1 MSEDQDLRQG
11 LTRAQV
17 LKRGAAA
24 AGAVAIPSALLAAC
38 GGDGGG
44 SSSSGGGAASSDVV
58 KLPATVDGK
67 IDFGG
72 VELKGMGD
80 EFAGP
85 IWEWYGDDLEKE
97 ANVKIA
103 KPAKFAFGQESQV
116 ITPKLIGNTTPPW
129 NVIAFGGWYLGDFVA
144 TGGLEPLD
152 KYLKGF
158 PGYEEYLNGIAP
170 AYRELVMKSK
180 GQIYGLMLDGDSHG
194 FHYRTSDYEDKTLQ
208 RAHRQ
213 QLGRDLKAPE
223 TWEQYIETAG
233 FFTKQLKGDNRYGA
247 QFASEPAV
255 SWAYW
260 MGTAG
265 SLGVQYFDANMK
277 ATVNSDAGVQG
288 LELLLRLA
296 EHCPPGMEN
305 MSNNDTV
312 SNWTSGRV
320 VQAVYWM
327 DLTEFDSKVSQNDSS
342 DTAVPGSIVNGELK
356 RATALAFNRILGVP
370 KNQPEETKRAAAWA
384 AYRLSHPDYSIYS
397 VADPFCGLE
406 PYHTAH
412 TTPAAIE
419 QFTKPNP
426 KRGTTADY
434 PKNQGI
440 YRTLTRAKNHVAAI
454 QEALK
459 TGFPQPN
466 WPGSGEYI
474 RVLGT
479 EVQNAIAGQKNSK
492 QAMDSV
498 AQQWDEIVQKRGLK
512 QQQEYYTAF
521 QNSAKSIGL

>member
-44 SSSSGGGAASSDVV
+44 SSSSGGGGASSDVV
-58 KLPATVDGK
+58 KLPASVNGK

-72 VELKGMGD
+72 AEIKTIGD

-85 IWEWYGDDLEKE
+85 IWEWYKDDLEKE
-97 ANVKIA
+97 ANVTIA
-103 KPAKFAFGQESQV
+103 KPSKFAFGQESQV
-116 ITPKLIGNTTPPW
+116 ITPKLIGSTTPPW
-129 NVIAFGGWYLGDFVA
+129 NVIAFGGWFLGDFVA

-158 PGYEEYLNGIAP
+158 PGYEEYLAGIAP

-180 GQIYGLMLDGDSHG
+180 GQTYALMADGDSHG
-194 FHYRTSDYEDKTLQ
+194 FHYRTSIYENKTLQ

-213 QLGRDLKAPE
+213 QLGRELKAPD
-223 TWEQYIETAG
+223 TWDQYIETAG
-233 FFTKQLKGDNRYGA
+233 FLTKELKSEKMYGA

-265 SLGVQYFDANMK
+265 SLGVQYFDADMK
-277 ATVNSDAGVQG
+277 ATVNSDAGVKG

-320 VQAVYWM
+320 AQAVYWM
-327 DLTEFDSKVSQNDSS
+327 DLTEFDSKVSQNDSA
-342 DTAVPGSIVNGELK
+342 DTAVPGSMVNGELK
-356 RATALAFNRILGVP
+356 RATALAFNRVFGVP
-370 KNQPEETKRAAAWA
+370 KNQPDEVKRAAAWA
-384 AYRLSHPDYSIYS
+384 AYRVSHPDYSLYS
-397 VADPFCGLE
+397 VTDPFNGLE
-406 PYHTAH
+406 PYHAAH
-412 TTPAAIE
+412 TTPEAIE

-426 KRGTTADY
+426 KRGTAPDY

-440 YRTLTRAKNHVAAI
+440 YRTKARAENHVAAI
-454 QEALK
+454 KDALK

-466 WPGSGEYI
+466 WPGAGEYI

-479 EVQNAIAGQKNSK
+479 EVQNAIAGQKNAK

-498 AQQWDEIVQKRGLK
+498 AQQWDDIVEKRGK
-512 QQQEYYTAF
+512 DQQKAF
-521 QNSAKSIGL
+521 WTGFQASAKSIGL

>member
-1 MSEDQDLRQG
+1 MTEDHDLRQG

-17 LKRGAAA
+17 LKRGMAA

-44 SSSSGGGAASSDVV
+44 SGGGGGGGASSEAVA
-58 KLPATVDGK
+58 LPQQVNGRL
-67 IDFGG
+67 DFGG
-72 VELKGMGD
+72 AELKTLGD

-85 IWEWYGDDLEKE
+85 IWEWYKDDLEKE
-97 ANVKIA
+97 ANVNIA
-103 KPAKFAFGQESQV
+103 KPSKFAFGQESQV
-116 ITPKLIGNTTPPW
+116 ITPKLIGNTEAPW
-129 NVIAFGGWYLGDFVA
+129 NIIAFGGWYLGDFVA

-158 PGYEEYLNGIAP
+158 PGYQEYLNGIAP

-180 GQIYGLMLDGDSHG
+180 GQIYAFMADGDAHG
-194 FHYRTSDYEDKTLQ
+194 FHYRTSVYEDKTLQ

-213 QLGRDLKAPE
+213 QLGRELKAPE

-233 FFTKQLKGDNRYGA
+233 FLTKQMKGDGRYGA

-277 ATVNSDAGVQG
+277 AQVNSDAGVQG

-312 SNWTSGRV
+312 SNWTSGKV
-320 VQAVYWM
+320 TQAVYWM

-342 DTAVPGSIVNGELK
+342 DTAVPGSMVNGQLK
-356 RATALAFNRILGVP
+356 RATALAFNRVFGIP
-370 KNQPEETKRAAAWA
+370 KNQPEEAKKAAAWA
-384 AYRLSHPDYSIYS
+384 AYRVSHPDYSIYS
-397 VADPFCGLE
+397 VTDPFNGLE
-406 PYHTAH
+406 PYHQAH
-412 TTPAAIE
+412 LTPQAVE

-426 KRGTTADY
+426 KRGTAPDY

-440 YRTLTRAKNHVAAI
+440 YRTKARAQNHVDAI
-454 QEALK
+454 KGALDN
-459 TGFPQPN
+459 GFPQPN
-466 WPGSGEYI
+466 WPGAGEYI

-479 EVQNAIAGQKNSK
+479 EIQNAIAGQKTSK

-498 AQQWDEIVQKRGLK
+498 AQQWDEIVQKRGVD
-512 QQQEYYTAF
+512 QQKEFYTAF
-521 QNSAKSIGL
+521 LNSAKSIGL